1 MISVKISLIASGKMC
16 QAEGGEDCRFLE
28 RRGLFLRKSLR
39 CKLFDESLTHDELS
53 FDPSDISIVYR
64 CARCVRSQITEE
76 E

>member
-1 MISVKISLIASGKMC
+1 MISVKLPLIASGKIC

-39 CKLFDESLTHDELS
+39 CKLFDESLTHDGLS
-53 FDPSDISIVYR
+53 SDLSDISPVYR
-64 CARCVRSQITEE
+64 CEWCLRSQITEE